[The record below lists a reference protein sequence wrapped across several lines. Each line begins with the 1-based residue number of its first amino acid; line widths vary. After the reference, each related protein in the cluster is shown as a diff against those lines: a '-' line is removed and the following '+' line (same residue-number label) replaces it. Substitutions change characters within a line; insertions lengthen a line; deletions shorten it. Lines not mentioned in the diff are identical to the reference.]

1 MLVIQGTS
9 TRNVNDSKQLLKDT
23 NLPDSITPGHWQ
35 NILSPLNTE
44 HIDNFFLF
52 IVFQDPMMKNEP
64 LFKYT
69 YEVYL
74 TMVQS
79 ILTVSKCDFMYCWFH
94 PLNSELFF
102 TENLPDFISKLYK
115 KGDLEGS
122 LILPAPVIIFSHVK
136 IL

>member
-1 MLVIQGTS
+1 MI
-9 TRNVNDSKQLLKDT
+9 
-23 NLPDSITPGHWQ
+23 
-35 NILSPLNTE
+35 
-44 HIDNFFLF
+44 
-52 IVFQDPMMKNEP
+52 KNEP

-79 ILTVSKCDFMYCWFH
+79 ILTVSKCDFMYLWFH
-94 PLNSELFF
+94 PLNAELFIF
-102 TENLPDFISKLYK
+102 TQNLPDFISKSYK

-122 LILPAPVIIFSHVK
+122 LMLPAPVIIFSHVK